1 MELNYQ
7 APELFGPNHVWELG
21 CCPWNVPSAA
31 SHLGEHSSEC
41 RPQILLGEQ
50 ISDHC
55 ALC

>member
-7 APELFGPNHVWELG
+7 ATGLSGPNHVWELF
-21 CCPWNVPSAA
+21 CCPWNVPSAV

-41 RPQILLGEQ
+41 WPQILLGAQ